1 MTVGE
6 APGMTP
12 DIALEFIKEGDK
24 QDLNMMF
31 HFQHMEADC
40 IGNACVHTGFK
51 LKNSKSH
58 VDVAGQN
65 VRRRVERKLYGKPRP
80 TSFGFPFRRRKRYH
94 DLSAK
99 VLANSYFFLSGTPF
113 VYQGQEI
120 GMTSIY
126 LKTCAITWTLRRSAR
141 TT

>member
-51 LKNSKSH
+51 LKKLKKVMSTWQDKMYG
-58 VDVAGQN
+58 VAWN
-65 VRRRVERKLYGKPRP
+65 ANYMEN
-80 TSFGFPFRRRKRYH
+80 H
-94 DLSAK
+94 DQLLPALALSC
-99 VLANSYFFLSGTPF
+99 LSIFQEHSLFLP
-113 VYQGQEI
+113 
-120 GMTSIY
+120 
-126 LKTCAITWTLRRSAR
+126 
-141 TT
+141 

>member
-51 LKNSKSH
+51 LK
-58 VDVAGQN
+58 
-65 VRRRVERKLYGKPRP
+65 KLK
-80 TSFGFPFRRRKRYH
+80 
-94 DLSAK
+94 K
-99 VLANSYFFLSGTPF
+99 VMSTVLPDSRSVSPGSS
-113 VYQGQEI
+113 
-120 GMTSIY
+120 MR
-126 LKTCAITWTLRRSAR
+126 TLRII
-141 TT
+141 